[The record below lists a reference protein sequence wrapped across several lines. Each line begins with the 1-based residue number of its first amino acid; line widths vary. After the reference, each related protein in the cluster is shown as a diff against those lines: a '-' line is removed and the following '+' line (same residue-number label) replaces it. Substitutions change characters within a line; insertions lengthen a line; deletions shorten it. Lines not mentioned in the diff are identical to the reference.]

1 MESSKVMVVFEL
13 ANKISKILMQCWVL
27 LKKFIILVIFKE
39 VEYY

>member
-1 MESSKVMVVFEL
+1 MESSKVIVIFKL
-13 ANKISKILMQCWVL
+13 ANKISKILMQCRVL